1 MSKTFIASFVGRLAA
16 ALFIAICVF
25 LGFGPKEWAAF
36 VISGRQWVTPA
47 VAQWAFL
54 GLGALVLGSML
65 GPPALRML
73 RRPQQWL
80 TLFEAAEEARK
91 RTQNTAISGMADVH
105 AKGSRAREIGFYAEL
120 VARVVDVYGEVPPSN
135 EPELIDAKNEPFRYI
150 VEGREISVV
159 HFLGGE
165 VKATHLKVKKG
176 DLPLIL
182 AEMEATAERLSK

>member
-1 MSKTFIASFVGRLAA
+1 M
-16 ALFIAICVF
+16 
-25 LGFGPKEWAAF
+25 
-36 VISGRQWVTPA
+36 
-47 VAQWAFL
+47 
-54 GLGALVLGSML
+54 
-65 GPPALRML
+65 
-73 RRPQQWL
+73 
-80 TLFEAAEEARK
+80 ARS
-91 RTQNTAISGMADVH
+91 T
-105 AKGSRAREIGFYAEL
+105 
-120 VARVVDVYGEVPPSN
+120 N

>member
-1 MSKTFIASFVGRLAA
+1 
-16 ALFIAICVF
+16 
-25 LGFGPKEWAAF
+25 
-36 VISGRQWVTPA
+36 
-47 VAQWAFL
+47 
-54 GLGALVLGSML
+54 
-65 GPPALRML
+65 ML